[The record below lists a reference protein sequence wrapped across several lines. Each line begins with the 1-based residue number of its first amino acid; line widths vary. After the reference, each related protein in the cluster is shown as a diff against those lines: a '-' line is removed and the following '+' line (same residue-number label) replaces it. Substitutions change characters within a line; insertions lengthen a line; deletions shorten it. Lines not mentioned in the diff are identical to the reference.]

1 MQENFVCHLEANA
14 RRYGSKT
21 VLVWENGSLT
31 WSELDGLA
39 SGFARYLSGNGVRA
53 GDRVAIVLPNR
64 PEFVI
69 AFLALLKLGATPAP
83 LNPLLKSEELAGYTE
98 DLRPRLVIDQVK
110 AEPGRWHTVGQT
122 SAPGLILYTSGS
134 TGRPKGALFSHGA
147 ITFANR
153 SWGEPVM
160 RLTPEDTVLAALPLA
175 HSLGLKGTLL
185 APLLFGSVVALVER
199 FSPEAVFDA
208 IRRHRVSVFPGVSTL
223 FRRLLN
229 SPAFSQADF
238 SSLRLAVSGA
248 APCPWELASEW
259 REKTAVRILRG
270 YGMTEVPRPISYD
283 ADDPTDVPDA
293 VGKAVPGVE
302 VRAVDGA
309 RTTPQGENG
318 ELLIKSPAAMTGYL
332 DDPEET
338 RAVLEDGWIK
348 TGDLVT
354 VSPEG
359 YVRIVGRKRDR
370 ILRGGYSIFPQE
382 VEAVLLSHPAVAEA
396 AVVGIPSLDLGEE
409 VAAFVALKPAARIT
423 HEELLEHCKERLAR
437 YKYPR
442 RVQILKELP
451 KGTTGKILK
460 SELAKEE
467 F

>member
-21 VLVWENGSLT
+21 VLVWEDGSLT
-31 WSELDGLA
+31 WSELDRLA
-39 SGFARYLSGNGVRA
+39 SGFAQYLSGQGVKA
-53 GDRVAIVLPNR
+53 GDRVAMVVPNR

-83 LNPLLKSEELAGYTE
+83 LNPLLKSEELQGYTG
-98 DLRPRLVIDQVK
+98 DLRPRLVIQEVK
-110 AEPGRWHTVGQT
+110 AAPGRWDTASHTG
-122 SAPGLILYTSGS
+122 APGLILYTSGS
-134 TGRPKGALFSHGA
+134 TGRPKGAVFSHSA
-147 ITFANR
+147 VTFASR
-153 SWGEPVM
+153 SWAEPVM
-160 RLTPEDTVLAALPLA
+160 RLKPEDTVLAALPLA
-175 HSLGLKGTLL
+175 HSLGLKATLL

-199 FSPEAVFDA
+199 FSAETVFEA

-238 SSLRLAVSGA
+238 SSLRIAVSGA

-259 REKTAVRILRG
+259 REKTGVRILRG
-270 YGMTEVPRPISYD
+270 YGMTEVPRPVSYD
-283 ADDPTDVPDA
+283 ADDPADVPDA

-302 VRAVDGA
+302 IRTAAKDGE
-309 RTTPQGENG
+309 GS
-318 ELLIKSPAAMTGYL
+318 ELLIRSPATMEGYL

-338 RAVLEDGWIK
+338 RMVLQNGWIK

-396 AVVGIPSLDLGEE
+396 AVVGIPSPDLGEE
-409 VAAFVALKPAARIT
+409 VAAFVALKPGARAAA
-423 HEELLEHCKERLAR
+423 EDLLDHCKERLAR

-442 RVQILKELP
+442 KVQILKELP

-460 SELAKEE
+460 SELAKGEL
-467 F
+467 